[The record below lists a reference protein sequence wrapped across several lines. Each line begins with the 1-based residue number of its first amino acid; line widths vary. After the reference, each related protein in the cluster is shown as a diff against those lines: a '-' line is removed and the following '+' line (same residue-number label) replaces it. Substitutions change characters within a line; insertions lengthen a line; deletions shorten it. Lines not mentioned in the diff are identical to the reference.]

1 LVLRFLSIFDTL
13 AAINNLEV
21 PTIPT
26 QIKLSSKKN
35 IMILIKIFLNA
46 YFIYITKFVEL
57 HKM

>member
-1 LVLRFLSIFDTL
+1 MLRFLSIFDTL
-13 AAINNLEV
+13 AAINNLEA

-26 QIKLSSKKN
+26 QIELSSKKN

-46 YFIYITKFVEL
+46 YFIYIIKFVEL